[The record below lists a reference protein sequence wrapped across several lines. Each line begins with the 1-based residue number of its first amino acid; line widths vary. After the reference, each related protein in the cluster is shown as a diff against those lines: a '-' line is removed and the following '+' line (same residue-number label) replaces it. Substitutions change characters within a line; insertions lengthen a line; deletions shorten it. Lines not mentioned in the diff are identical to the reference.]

1 LHIVSTA
8 EDWQV
13 VQMIRTEVF
22 IEEQSCPPEE
32 EWDRWD
38 AISTHYL
45 LRSDGMPVGTARTY
59 RTVRGGEIALVL
71 GRIAILKQYRGQGF
85 ATQMVGT
92 ILGWYPHETVH
103 IDAQAHLHD
112 WYAHWGFV
120 RSGPNF
126 VEVGIDH
133 VPMLR
138 KKRP

>member
-1 LHIVSTA
+1 
-8 EDWQV
+8 
-13 VQMIRTEVF
+13 MIRTEVF

-45 LRSDGMPVGTARTY
+45 LRSDDTPVGTARTY
-59 RTVRGGEIALVL
+59 LTVRGGEISLVL
-71 GRIAILKQYRGQGF
+71 GRIAILKQYRGKGL
-85 ATQMVGT
+85 ATQMVST
-92 ILGWYPHETVH
+92 ILGRYPHERVH
-103 IDAQAHLHD
+103 IDAQAYLHG
-112 WYAHWGFV
+112 WYAQWGFV

-138 KKRP
+138 KKRA